1 MSINTAYNRVTRYP
15 QTKKR
20 QNYSQILK
28 TKTWWKRLK
37 KTKNKNKNFIPR
49 SIAVD
54 SGKVFINESL
64 WRYCKFLWSKCKKLC
79 TEEWIEA
86 FWVSNHQINLRI
98 EPEEAVLRISHI
110 QDMEKLLPG
119 YNSHLD

>member
-1 MSINTAYNRVTRYP
+1 M
-15 QTKKR
+15 
-20 QNYSQILK
+20 
-28 TKTWWKRLK
+28 
-37 KTKNKNKNFIPR
+37 
-49 SIAVD
+49 D

-86 FWVSNHQINLRI
+86 CWVSNHQIKLRI

-110 QDMEKLLPG
+110 QDMKNYFQVTIFTLISFLC
-119 YNSHLD
+119 YQ